1 MIAPGVWEE
10 RTGQG
15 GWRFGT
21 LADGSARLTFPP
33 MKFAQTSGCLAGL
46 VAGAVLF
53 AFAGSEARAQLNEK
67 RVMRDATGL
76 YNGQIR
82 GGHLTIV
89 GATGSYVT
97 PPSKGRL
104 RVVMRKGGQEATTKN
119 PALAGDD
126 SAEVSGSFKKVDVR
140 RNGKQI
146 AVAGQGSAEEDTDT
160 FGSWRGG
167 RMNGNFTDRGPKW
180 NANTTVLFATR
191 RHIGDP
197 GDANDDFT
205 EQIRDLSVTG
215 KD

>member
-1 MIAPGVWEE
+1 MRLARIPGC
-10 RTGQG
+10 
-15 GWRFGT
+15 F
-21 LADGSARLTFPP
+21 
-33 MKFAQTSGCLAGL
+33 AGL
-46 VAGAVLF
+46 AAGAALF
-53 AFAGSEARAQLNEK
+53 AFAGSEARAQLNEN
-67 RVMRDATGL
+67 RVMRDASGV
-76 YNGQIR
+76 YDGQIR
-82 GGHLTIV
+82 GGRLTIV
-89 GATGSYVT
+89 GGTGAPYVT

-126 SAEVSGSFKKVDVR
+126 RADVSGSLKKIDVR

-146 AVAGQGSAEEDTDT
+146 AVAGKGSAEEDIDT

-191 RHIGDP
+191 QFTGDP
-197 GDANDDFT
+197 GAGDDFT

>member
-1 MIAPGVWEE
+1 MPFCYACG
-10 RTGQG
+10 R
-15 GWRFGT
+15 
-21 LADGSARLTFPP
+21 FPP
-33 MKFAQTSGCLAGL
+33 RFTSPIMRLARIPGCFAGL
-46 VAGAVLF
+46 AAGAALF
-53 AFAGSEARAQLNEK
+53 AFAGSEARAQLNEN
-67 RVMRDATGL
+67 RVMRDASGV
-76 YNGQIR
+76 YDGQIR
-82 GGHLTIV
+82 GGRLTIV
-89 GATGSYVT
+89 GGTGAPYVT

-126 SAEVSGSFKKVDVR
+126 RADVSGSLKKIDVR

-146 AVAGQGSAEEDTDT
+146 AVAGKGSAEEDIDT

-191 RHIGDP
+191 QFTGDP
-197 GDANDDFT
+197 GAGDDFT